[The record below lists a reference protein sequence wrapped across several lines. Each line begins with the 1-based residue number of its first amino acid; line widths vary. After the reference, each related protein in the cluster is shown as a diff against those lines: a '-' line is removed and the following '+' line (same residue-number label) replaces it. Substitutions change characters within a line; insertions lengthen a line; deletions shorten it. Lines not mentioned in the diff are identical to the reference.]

1 MPGSTI
7 AEKILSSHAGKEV
20 RAGEIVLCDIDVV
33 MAHDANGPMSV
44 KAFGNMGGTKVFD
57 PKKVVF
63 VLDHMAPAPYE
74 RAANL
79 QALVTRFAEE
89 QGTHY
94 FPAGEGVCH
103 QVLPEYGFTEPG
115 TLILGSD
122 SHTCT
127 YGAFGSFATGA
138 GATDIAV
145 ALFSGQNWFK
155 VPETVRIELEGDL
168 APGCSAKDV
177 ILHVIGTIG
186 ADGGNYMSF
195 EFYGPWLD
203 KASQAD
209 HMTIANMVVEMGCKC
224 GFICHTKLGIA
235 ADPDAVYRD
244 TVRFD
249 LSRIEPGVAKPH
261 TVDNYATVAEVAG
274 LPVQQGVLGS
284 CTNGRIE
291 DLRIAASILKGKK
304 IAKGVRLVV
313 TPASKRVFL
322 QAIEEGLVTILIE
335 AGAVFFTP
343 GCGVCVGTHGGV
355 PADNEVVISTTNRN
369 FKGRLGNNKAPIYLA
384 SPATVAASML
394 TGVITDP
401 RTVTQEAIHA
411 R

>member
-1 MPGSTI
+1 MPGRTI
-7 AEKILSSHAGKEV
+7 AEKILSSHAGKNA
-20 RAGEIVLCDIDVV
+20 RAGDIVICDVDLL
-33 MAHDANGPMSV
+33 MGHDANGPMAI
-44 KAFGNMGGTKVFD
+44 KAFENMGGKKVFD

-63 VLDHMAPAPYE
+63 VMDHMAPAPYE

-94 FPAGEGVCH
+94 FGIGEGVCH
-103 QVLPEYGFTEPG
+103 QVLPEGGFAKPG
-115 TLILGSD
+115 ALILGTD

-127 YGAFGSFATGA
+127 YGAFGAFATGV
-138 GATDIAV
+138 GATDIA
-145 ALFSGQNWFK
+145 ATLFTGRNWFK
-155 VPETVRIELEGDL
+155 VPETIRIELTGEP
-168 APGCSAKDV
+168 APGISAKDI
-177 ILHVIGTIG
+177 ILRIIGDIG
-186 ADGGNYMSF
+186 ADGGNYLSF

-203 KASQAD
+203 TADTAD
-209 HMTIANMVVEMGCKC
+209 HMTLANMLVEMGCKC
-224 GFICHTKLGIA
+224 GFICHSNLGIK

-244 TVRFD
+244 TVSFD
-249 LSRIEPGVAKPH
+249 LSCIEPGVAKPH
-261 TVDNYATVAEVAG
+261 TVDNYATVADVAG
-274 LPVQQGVLGS
+274 LPVQQGYLGS

-304 IAKGVRLVV
+304 IARGVRFLV

-322 QAIEEGLVTILIE
+322 QAMAEELVATLIE

-343 GCGVCVGTHGGV
+343 GCGGCVGTHGGV
-355 PADNEVVISTTNRN
+355 PADDEVVIATTNRN
-369 FKGRLGNNKAPIYLA
+369 FKGRMGNNKASIYLA

-401 RTVTQEAIHA
+401 RTVA
-411 R
+411 